1 MKKSDIITTTFIAI
15 LGFVASFF
23 VVQALVGDPDKT
35 TITFK
40 TIDVV
45 SNEVADPSPDTFN
58 SQALNPTVE
67 VFVGDPSKKSD
78 EATTDNNKSTEN
90 TSQNSQTGD

>member
-1 MKKSDIITTTFIAI
+1 MKKSDIISAAFIAI
-15 LGFVASFF
+15 LGFVVSFF
-23 VVQALVGDPDKT
+23 VVQAIVGDPDKA

-40 TIDVV
+40 TIDTV

-67 VFVGDPSKKSD
+67 VFVGDPSKKTD
-78 EATTDNNKSTEN
+78 ETTTDNNNSTDN
-90 TSQNSQTGD
+90 SSQNNQTGD